1 MGLSD
6 KERTEIIFEGI
17 NALVTRSIRFEDEC
31 GDKGLLGTGVGNRI
45 LIEVKD
51 LWRKILKI
59 NNNSSFWILGGDLRN
74 VKSSEP
80 TLWSA
85 VVSDG
90 LKDHSECENIS
101 IEYVG

>member
-45 LIEVKD
+45 LITE
-51 LWRKILKI
+51 RP
-59 NNNSSFWILGGDLRN
+59 GRRCARPCGR
-74 VKSSEP
+74 
-80 TLWSA
+80 
-85 VVSDG
+85 
-90 LKDHSECENIS
+90 
-101 IEYVG
+101 